1 MLDKIER
8 KLLEIYKITIKTAL
22 NIFSSLKAFN
32 TNRLKKQ
39 ESYVSSS
46 NFSSNVHSHNFLKKG
61 ETSNSTKNLR
71 GKNLGDFSLK
81 EHTHEEYT
89 KDNLNRKTNE
99 NEMNRVTAQQISK
112 KEHIH
117 NQYVSKSK
125 TIFPRANKLF
135 NGDYYSVRKMTSPKY
150 HTHSEF
156 VEYSQKAKY
165 AKALHNVEYTNNNGI
180 VEANFKDIGIEDISK
195 RAHKHDDIYIT
206 KGTCDEVFMPKK
218 FSIDTASGYMNV
230 EKYRVKIYRYKPL
243 NRKTMKS
250 VDTFP
255 IDFMSTRQFERDY
268 LVQPEGSVFRYMDAN
283 VFAGGVDRNTITNF
297 MKTSN
302 GDLNDGLELSIT
314 DLYNKPFIPGNENT
328 SGMMNSM
335 LWDTDKKVDGSSYN
349 DIMGSSPSTKFLI
362 GFFNN
367 AVFKKLSEEGPKT
380 LVEYDLEGSY
390 MEVPVY
396 DNFYLAL
403 NDTETNPDLGEVK
416 LNPQEAYVYP
426 FANNN
431 TYSKVFYNVE
441 DEKEATLLKW
451 LGDLPVESNIGHWDN
466 FSEFGGISLG
476 QETNESMV
484 PIEPVFIFG
493 SSAHPNQ
500 IVLEDTAEGILPM
513 AKVLDVDY
521 MNNFVGEALA
531 VRKGEDGEIYNFGYS
546 EVLKKLQFDPES
558 FPLFDF
564 QTSYFNYENKNWQDV
579 MNLTYVYTGVA
590 DGFYKPIKYT
600 ENGVEIIDDLYEV
613 TYGKFILLNLDLT
626 TLTVVR
632 GYQVEKVGD
641 TQIRLKNAFDFSTG
655 DQITFIIQ
663 EPDGHFGYWEST
675 VEECTDGNNSAG
687 ICVNAEGYPEEEN
700 FLCIHKING
709 QIKQYTL
716 FDNSSNAV
724 FELKNVPTDLNTYR
738 LYIDGQKKNLNGKN
752 VILPLNFKNT
762 EAHDIA
768 LVKPLSDVYFFKTS
782 GISDNVEEPTAG
794 GQIGQEF
801 NYFKSKIN
809 APAITFKAMDRRQ
822 YYWYYS
828 VPSQSEYT
836 ETSNVLE
843 AVSQTVATLADN
855 FLQKISDVLIM
866 ALLFLDYFL
875 CWAFNWIVS
884 TIDNILISV
893 VAPFYTF
900 LFRILIQIRIWII
913 FVGWITITLVDW
925 KWFPFMGLLRPV
937 IASVI
942 HRKPFVPIARFI
954 SSNPIGHNIVIFSK
968 EYTTKFDYKWRRI
981 YGLQKIYKSPYTVLN
996 KVKIEKKDAVDFI
1009 SNAANYSFT
1018 ESDKVASAH
1027 KYWVYKIP
1035 VAQFYKSSKITNPAN
1050 SVKTIQGKRIIDHK
1064 YLGFNVTSGQETTIG
1079 NYGEPFTIISFEEL
1093 END

>member
-1 MLDKIER
+1 LLDKIER

-112 KEHIH
+112 KDHIH

-125 TIFPRANKLF
+125 TIFPRSSKLF
-135 NGDYYSVRKMTSPKY
+135 NGDYYSVRKIISPRE

-156 VEYSQKAKY
+156 VEYSRKVKY
-165 AKALHNVEYTNNNGI
+165 AKALHNVEYINNNGV
-180 VEANFKDIGIEDISK
+180 VEANPKNFNIEDISN
-195 RAHKHDDIYIT
+195 RTHKHDDIYIT
-206 KGTCDEVFMPKK
+206 KSTCDEVFMPKE
-218 FSIDTASGYMNV
+218 FNIDTASGYMNV
-230 EKYRVKIYRYKPL
+230 ERYRVKIYRYKPL
-243 NRKTMKS
+243 NRKTMKN

-255 IDFMSTRQFERDY
+255 IDFMSTKQFEREY
-268 LVQPEGSVFRYMDAN
+268 LVQPEGSVFRYMDADK
-283 VFAGGVDRNTITNF
+283 FAAGYDRNTITDF

-335 LWDTDKKVDGSSYN
+335 LWDTDKKVEGSSYN

-403 NDTETNPDLGEVK
+403 NDTETNPDLGEIK
-416 LNPQEAYVYP
+416 INPKDEYVYD

-431 TYSKVFYNVE
+431 VVDRYFSEVE
-441 DEKEATLLKW
+441 YDKEQQIWDW
-451 LGDLPVESNIGHWDN
+451 LCGLPVYSNVGGPYSFCTFTGAVQDVSSGSSGETYEPLEDN
-466 FSEFGGISLG
+466 I
-476 QETNESMV
+476 
-484 PIEPVFIFG
+484 FIFG
-493 SSAHPNQ
+493 SYSQPNKVA
-500 IVLEDTAEGILPM
+500 IDDDATPR
-513 AKVLDVDY
+513 AKVLDV
-521 MNNFVGEALA
+521 NFMSTLTGTTLA
-531 VRKGEDGEIYNFGYS
+531 VQKGDGEKFLFGYRDD
-546 EVLKKLQFDPES
+546 LQKIEFDRDSYPS
-558 FPLFDF
+558 YDF
-564 QTSYFNYENKNWQDV
+564 QYAYTNRQNVDWHDLMSLE
-579 MNLTYVYTGVA
+579 YVYTNA
-590 DGFYKPIKYT
+590 PDGYYKNIVYSSGEVELGEKSYKVEDGKY
-600 ENGVEIIDDLYEV
+600 EI
-613 TYGKFILLNLDLT
+613 TNLNET
-626 TLTVVR
+626 SAVGVR
-632 GYQVEKVGD
+632 GFWLEEVGRN
-641 TQIRLKNAFDFSTG
+641 QIRLVGATDFSIGNTLVFLVP
-655 DQITFIIQ
+655 TP
-663 EPDGHFGYWEST
+663 EKMYYWETT
-675 VEECTDGNNSAG
+675 VEECSDGNNMAG
-687 ICVNAEGYPEEEN
+687 VCVNKEGFPEGRV
-700 FLCIHKING
+700 FLYMYKLNG
-709 QIKQYTL
+709 SVKQYTI
-716 FDNSSNAV
+716 FNNSSNAA
-724 FELKNVPTDLNTYR
+724 FKLRNVPSDLSNYN
-738 LYIDGQKKNLNGKN
+738 LYIDGEKKAEHLSSSY
-752 VILPLNFKNT
+752 VTLPLSFKNT
-762 EAHDIA
+762 VGHNIA
-768 LVKPLSDVYFFKTS
+768 LVKPLSDIHFYVVSGVESSEAVSNKQIDEEYEYYKTK
-782 GISDNVEEPTAG
+782 I
-794 GQIGQEF
+794 QI
-801 NYFKSKIN
+801 
-809 APAITFKAMDRRQ
+809 PHITFKAMDKKQ

-828 VPSQSEYT
+828 VPSEPEYT

-855 FLQKISDVLIM
+855 FLQKISDILIM

-875 CWAFNWIVS
+875 CWAFNWITS
-884 TIDNILISV
+884 TVDNIIINALK
-893 VAPFYTF
+893 PFYTF
-900 LFRILIQIRIWII
+900 VFRILIQVPILW
-913 FVGWITITLVDW
+913 WTITIVDW
-925 KWFPFMGLLRPV
+925 KWYPFIGLLRPV

-981 YGLQKIYKSPYTVLN
+981 YGLQKIYNSPYTVLN

-1009 SNAANYSFT
+1009 SNAANYSFA

-1050 SVKTIQGKRIIDHK
+1050 SVRTIQGKRIIDHK